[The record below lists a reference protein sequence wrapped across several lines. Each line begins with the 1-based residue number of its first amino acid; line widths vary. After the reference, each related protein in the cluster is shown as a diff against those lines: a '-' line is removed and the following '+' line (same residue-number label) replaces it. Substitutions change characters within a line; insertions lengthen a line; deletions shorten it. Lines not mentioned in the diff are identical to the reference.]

1 MESYLIT
8 GGAGFIGS
16 NFIHYLLA
24 QRPNCRIVN
33 LDLLT
38 YAGNLANL
46 ADIAQDPRY
55 QFVQGNINDQ
65 NIVQQLL
72 RHYRIDYLVN
82 FAAESHVDRSL
93 KHPGVFLQT
102 NTQGTLALLESARQ
116 VGIQKFVQISTDEVY
131 GSLELDSSAK
141 FTEQAVLAPS
151 SPYSASKAAAEMFVH
166 SYYQTYG
173 MDVNITRSSN
183 NYGPYQYPEKLIPLL
198 LTHGLQGQEL
208 PIYGTGE
215 NIRDWLYVEDNCRAI
230 DFVLHHGQAGEI
242 YNIGGHAERSNNEI
256 ANLLVDQLNLS
267 SSQISYVADR
277 LGHDQRY
284 ALDTSKIER
293 ELEWQPQWRFEEGI
307 EATIQWYLG
316 HQTWWQKLV
325 ES

>member
-24 QRPNCRIVN
+24 HRPNCRILN

-46 ADIAQDPRY
+46 ADIVQDPRY

-65 NIVQQLL
+65 SLVQQLL
-72 RHYRIDYLVN
+72 LHYRIDYLVN

-93 KHPGVFLQT
+93 KHPEVFLQT
-102 NTQGTLALLESARQ
+102 NTQGTLALLESAHQ
-116 VGIQKFVQISTDEVY
+116 VGLKKFVQISTDEVY
-131 GSLELDSSAK
+131 GSLELGGSVK

-173 MDVNITRSSN
+173 LDVNITRSSN

-230 DFVLHHGQAGEI
+230 DLVVHQGRAGEI

-293 ELEWQPQWRFEEGI
+293 ELGWQPQWSFEEGLKH
-307 EATIQWYLG
+307 TVNWYLK
-316 HQTWWQKLV
+316 HKDWFYSLRK
-325 ES
+325 

>member
-24 QRPNCRIVN
+24 HRPNCRIVN

-55 QFVQGNINDQ
+55 QFVQGNISDQ
-65 NIVQQLL
+65 NLVQQLL

-131 GSLELDSSAK
+131 GSLELGSSAK
-141 FTEQAVLAPS
+141 FIEQAVLAPS

-198 LTHGLQGQEL
+198 LTHGMQGQEL

-230 DFVLHHGQAGEI
+230 DLVLHHGQAGEI

-256 ANLLVDQLNLS
+256 ANLLVNQLNLS

-293 ELEWQPQWRFEEGI
+293 ELEWQPQCDFEESLKHTV
-307 EATIQWYLG
+307 EWYFG
-316 HQTWWQKLV
+316 HEQWWQGLL
-325 ES
+325 